1 MGKMRMKKAFLT
13 FLMVSF
19 ALTFAKAQD
28 PIWYDYSLTYYKIPT
43 AQDGVYRVSA
53 EALQASG
60 INIAELDPRMI
71 RVFHRGKE
79 VAIHV
84 EGENDGKVD
93 PQDFIDFYGIRN
105 DAELDKKLYTK
116 FSTIPNPYYNT
127 YTDTTAFFLT
137 ITPGTP
143 GKRMTQRPI
152 PAANLAQLS
161 SYETEQLQVFS
172 DQYSLGR
179 AYALGFRASTYDSG
193 QGWMGTQIT
202 KGSARDLTF
211 SGLGTILN
219 SGVAQ
224 LEIGLVGRSENSHL
238 VAVSAGPLTGTQRAL
253 TQASFSNFENPQLTL
268 DLQMSDF
275 NVNGSIV
282 VKILPQG
289 PQSVDNVSVAYAK
302 ITFRKPIQAGD
313 FDPRLMIFPEGNQR
327 AVINQVQKNYVA
339 VDVSDLYSAQKIQL
353 SKTGL
358 SMSFAGSVV
367 GRTSKIW
374 IQPAETVI
382 PVTSLQKVRFRNYQA
397 QASNYIIVGH
407 RELEKASSKYAN
419 PLKMYGQH
427 RASALG
433 GGFDTLTVR
442 MEDLYDQF
450 GYGEKSPVALFE
462 FLRAYYPVHKPTHM
476 LLAARSLAIYSQARL
491 NNQNVFYRKS
501 PEAFPFQD
509 LVPVGGYP
517 FSDNVYALGLDAET
531 PESPAFAVGRI
542 PAKNAQQLSDYL
554 EKAIEKDQ
562 VGVSE
567 PWQKELI
574 HLSGGVS
581 EFELERYFSFL
592 NGFKAIAEGPFL
604 GGNVTTYRKRS
615 NSVVEAIDISGDL
628 NEGRSMLSFFGH
640 GAPTVIDIEI
650 GFASDPTLG
659 YANKGKYPIMLFN
672 GCDYGSAFSTVYT
685 QGEDWVIT
693 PEKGAVTVMANSS
706 IGVDVYLRR
715 YSDLFYTT
723 AFADSSKIYR
733 TIGEVK
739 QEAEKKF
746 IETYG
751 TNPLNYS
758 HMEQM
763 IMLGDPAIRIFPAD
777 KADYALNVEEVSL
790 GTFDDLPLSAISE
803 NLKLS
808 FLVRNLGIVN
818 PDSLDFKIERK
829 LPDGTVIS
837 FDPVRISSISRSDT
851 LVFSIP
857 NFQIDAAG
865 ENQFTIAVNTDRSI
879 PEMTFSNNLIT
890 YSAFI
895 PLSGTINLYPT
906 DFGIVNLKDI
916 KLITQAPGKLTENR
930 TLIIQLDTTN
940 NFNSSFRKELRSTT
954 SGLVEWPVS
963 LSAGNDSTT
972 YYWRS
977 RYQEPKAGETDAW
990 STNSFSFIPNTG
1002 NGWTQRVEDQ
1012 LDQSELK
1019 NIELDQARKSWKYIS
1034 QKINIEVFT
1043 IGTGVDTLNFRN
1055 TQFYYDNIPQIID
1068 NVNNANS
1075 RLCPNGSIGLVAID
1089 QKTLLPYLA
1098 VPVPGFDILDS
1109 RACGRVPQ
1117 MIQSIQNAWITTPGN
1132 TILQDYVR
1140 GVKEG
1145 DYVVIFTVGNVTFD
1159 AWPERAYQS
1168 LREFGANEATLR
1180 ALKSGDPYILYG
1192 RKGMRPG
1199 ESIEIVGNPNFDQ
1212 PSAKQTLSFKS
1223 DIEGYFT
1230 NGVILSPRIGP
1241 ASIWERFF
1249 QNVNA
1254 RNWINEE
1261 DFTRFD
1267 ILGVTESGD
1276 ESVLVSNTLEKEIDL
1291 SFVNP
1296 MSYPYLRLR
1305 YEMKDENSTR
1315 PAQLDK
1321 WQVDFEGVPE
1331 GVLLEKNPSDRIRL
1345 REGQSGKIDFIFKNA
1360 SIYDFP
1366 DSIQVNYKMT
1376 NLTTKKVENFTIKL
1390 PAVKAGEQA
1399 EFTIEFNS
1407 IGRAGE
1413 TELEVFAN
1421 PRILREQT
1429 YRNNLIDLGV
1439 AFEVEGDNSIS
1450 LLDVNFDGIY
1460 IMDGDLVSP
1469 NVMVTALLKNDQTL
1483 LFKKDTLG
1491 MEIFLKQNCE
1501 GCQYAKVNFSNPNL
1515 TWTPA
1520 SASESFRVSFIPG
1533 PLEDGIYTL
1542 RITNEDSSQPYEIT
1556 FEVVNESQITNFYP
1570 YPNPFSTSV
1579 RFVFTLTGSEIPDEI
1594 KIQIMTVTGKVVRE
1608 ILQNE
1613 LGPIRIG
1620 NNLTEYAWDG
1630 RDEFGDQ
1637 LANGVY
1643 IYRVLIRKNGQFM
1656 EHRPTAGDRGFT
1668 KGYGKMYLL
1677 R

>member
-1 MGKMRMKKAFLT
+1 MRIKMTLLT
-13 FLMVSF
+13 CMMVLF
-19 ALTFAKAQD
+19 AMSLAKAQD

-43 AQDGVYRVSA
+43 AQDGIYRVSA
-53 EALQASG
+53 DALQASG
-60 INIAELDPRMI
+60 LNLSTLDPRMI

-105 DAELDKKLYTK
+105 DAELDKKLYLTLPAV
-116 FSTIPNPYYNT
+116 PNPYYNT

-137 ITPGTP
+137 VTPGTP
-143 GKRMTQRPI
+143 GKRMVQRPV
-152 PAANLAQLS
+152 PAANLPQIT
-161 SYETEQLQVFS
+161 SYETQHLQVFS

-179 AYALGFRASTYDSG
+179 AYALGFRLSTYDIG
-193 QGWMGTQIT
+193 QGWMGAVIP
-202 KGSARDLTF
+202 KGNARDVTF
-211 SGLGTILN
+211 SGLGTLLN
-219 SGVAQ
+219 SGAAQ

-238 VAVSAGPLTGTQRAL
+238 VSISAGPLSGTQRAL
-253 TQASFSNFENPQLTL
+253 TQSSFSGFESAQLTL

-275 NVNGSIV
+275 NANGSLV
-282 VKILPQG
+282 VKVLPQG

-302 ITFRKPIQAGD
+302 ITFKKPVQAGD
-313 FDPRLMIFPEGNQR
+313 FEPKLMIFPAGNQR
-327 AVINQVQKNYVA
+327 TVINQIQDNYVG
-339 VDVSDLYSAQKIQL
+339 VDVSDIYNSQKIAID
-353 SKTGL
+353 KNGTA
-358 SMSFAGSVV
+358 MSFAASVP
-367 GRTSKIW
+367 GQPSKIW
-374 IQPAETVI
+374 IQAEQSVI
-382 PVTSLQKVRFRNYQA
+382 PVGEMQAVRFRNYLA
-397 QASNYIIVGH
+397 QAANFIVVGH

-419 PLKMYGQH
+419 PLKMYAQH

-442 MEDLYDQF
+442 VEDIYDQF
-450 GYGEKSPVALFE
+450 GYGEKSPVALYE
-462 FLRAYYPVHKPTHM
+462 FFRSYYPVHKPTHV
-476 LLAARSLAIYSQARL
+476 LLAARSMAIYSQARL

-501 PEAFPFQD
+501 PEAFTFQD

-517 FSDNVYALGLDAET
+517 FSDNVYAINLDPANLT
-531 PESPAFAVGRI
+531 TPAFAVGRI
-542 PAKNAQQLSDYL
+542 PAKNPQQLADYL
-554 EKAIEKDQ
+554 DKAIEKDQ

-581 EFELERYFSFL
+581 EFELERYFNFL

-604 GGNVTTYRKRS
+604 GGNVQTYRKRS

-628 NEGRSMLSFFGH
+628 NEGRSMLTFFGH

-659 YANKGKYPIMLFN
+659 YANKGKYPVMLFN
-672 GCDYGSAFSTVYT
+672 GCDYGSAFTTVYT

-723 AFADSSKIYR
+723 AFADSTKIYR

-739 QEAEKKF
+739 QEAEKNF
-746 IETYG
+746 VEAYG

-777 KADYALNVEEVSL
+777 KADYAINVDEVSL
-790 GTFDDLPLSAISE
+790 ETFDNTPVSAISE

-808 FLVRNLGIVN
+808 FVVRNLGIVN
-818 PDSLDFKIERK
+818 PDSLDFEIGRK
-829 LPDGTVIS
+829 FPDGTMVN
-837 FDPVRISSISRSDT
+837 FDPVRIPSISRSDT

-857 NFQIDAAG
+857 NFQMDAAG
-865 ENQFTIAVNTDRSI
+865 ENQFTISVNTDRAV
-879 PEMTFSNNLIT
+879 PEMTFANNSIT
-890 YSAFI
+890 YTAFI
-895 PLSGTINLYPT
+895 SLSGTINLYPT
-906 DFGIVNLKDI
+906 DFGIVNQKEL

-930 TLIIQLDTTN
+930 TLIIQLDTTV
-940 NFNSSFRKELRSTT
+940 NFNSTFRKELRSTT

-963 LSAGNDSTT
+963 LLAGNDSTT

-990 STNSFSFIPNTG
+990 SSSSFSFIPNTG
-1002 NGWTQRVEDQ
+1002 NGWSQRVEDQ
-1012 LDQSELK
+1012 LDQSQLE
-1019 NIELDQARKSWKYIS
+1019 NIELDQSRKSWEYIS
-1034 QKINIEVFT
+1034 QKKNIEVFT
-1043 IGTGVDTLNFRN
+1043 IGTGVDSLNFRN

-1145 DYVVIFTVGNVTFD
+1145 DYVIIFTVGNVTFD

-1180 ALKSGDPYILYG
+1180 ALKTGDPYILYG
-1192 RKGMRPG
+1192 RKGMRAG
-1199 ESIEIVGNPNFDQ
+1199 ESIEIVGNPNFEQ
-1212 PSAKQTLSFKS
+1212 PAAQQTLSFQS
-1223 DIEGYFT
+1223 DIEGYLT

-1241 ASIWERFF
+1241 ASTWERFF

-1261 DFTRFD
+1261 DFTQFD

-1276 ESVLVSNTLEKEIDL
+1276 ESVLVANSLEKEIDL

-1296 MSYPYLRLR
+1296 ISYPYLRLR
-1305 YEMKDENSTR
+1305 YEMNDESSTK

-1321 WQVDFEGVPE
+1321 WQVNFAGVPE

-1345 REGQSGKIDFIFKNA
+1345 REGQSSKIDFVFKNA

-1366 DSIQVNYKMT
+1366 DSIQVDYKMT
-1376 NLTTKKVENFTIKL
+1376 NVTTKKVENFTIKL

-1399 EFTIEFNS
+1399 EFTVEFNS
-1407 IGRAGE
+1407 IGRPGE

-1429 YRNNLIDLGV
+1429 FRNNQIDLGV
-1439 AFEVEGDNSIS
+1439 AFEVEGDNSTS
-1450 LLDVNFDGIY
+1450 LLDVNFDGVY

-1483 LFKKDTLG
+1483 IYKKDTLG

-1501 GCQYAKVNFSNPNL
+1501 GCQFAKVNFSDPNL
-1515 TWTPA
+1515 TWTP
-1520 SASESFRVSFIPG
+1520 SSDNESFRVSFIPG

-1542 RITNEDSSQPYEIT
+1542 RITNEDSPQPFEIT

-1579 RFVFTLTGSEIPDEI
+1579 RFVFTLTGAEIPDEI

>member
-1 MGKMRMKKAFLT
+1 MRLKQIFLCVFMMLGVT
-13 FLMVSF
+13 SVN
-19 ALTFAKAQD
+19 AQD
-28 PIWYDYSLTYYKIPT
+28 PIWYDYNLTYYKIPT
-43 AQDGVYRVSA
+43 AKDGIYRITPEV
-53 EALQASG
+53 LQASG
-60 INIAELDPRMI
+60 LNTGNLDPRMI
-71 RVFHRGKE
+71 RVYHRGKE
-79 VAIHV
+79 VAV
-84 EGENDGKVD
+84 FVQGENDGKLD
-93 PQDFIDFYGIRN
+93 PQDFVDFYGVRN

-116 FSTIPNPYYNT
+116 FTSIPNPYYNT

-137 ITPGTP
+137 VTPGTP
-143 GKRMTQRPI
+143 GKRMAQRPV
-152 PAANLAQLS
+152 PAANLPLINAFQ
-161 SYETEQLQVFS
+161 TEQLQVLS

-179 AYALGFRASTYDSG
+179 AYTLGFRLSTYDLG
-193 QGWMGTQIT
+193 QGWMGSQIT
-202 KGSARDLTF
+202 KGSPRDLTF
-211 SGLGTILN
+211 SNLGALLN
-219 SGVAQ
+219 TGTAQ
-224 LEIGLVGRSENSHL
+224 LEIGLVGRSENPHL
-238 VAVSAGPLTGTQRAL
+238 VTISAGPIPATQRTL
-253 TQASFSNFENPQLTL
+253 TQSSFSGFEYPQLTL

-275 NVNGSIV
+275 NANGSLV
-282 VKILPQG
+282 VRVLPQG
-289 PQSVDNVSVAYAK
+289 PQSVDNVSIAYAK
-302 ITFRKPIQAGD
+302 ITFRKPIQSGD
-313 FDPRLMIFPEGNQR
+313 FEPRVMFFPEGNQR
-327 AVINQVQKNYVA
+327 VAINQVQQNYVA
-339 VDVSDLYSAQKIQL
+339 VDISDIYNAQKVQV
-353 SKTGL
+353 SKTGTSL
-358 SMSFAGSVV
+358 SFTGSVASQP
-367 GRTSKIW
+367 SKIW
-374 IQPAETVI
+374 IQAEGTVN
-382 PVTSLQKVRFRNYQA
+382 PVGVMTKVKFRNYLA

-407 RELEKASSKYAN
+407 SELEKASSNYAN

-442 MEDLYDQF
+442 MDELYDQYA
-450 GYGEKSPVALFE
+450 YGEKSPVALYE
-462 FLRAYYPVHKPTHM
+462 FLRSYYPVHKPTHM

-491 NNQNVFYRKS
+491 NNQNVFYRNA
-501 PEAFPFQD
+501 PQAFAFQD

-517 FSDNVYALGLDAET
+517 FSDNVYALDLDPAS
-531 PESPAFAVGRI
+531 PEIPALAVGRI
-542 PAKNAQQLSDYL
+542 PAKNSQQLADYL
-554 EKAIEKDQ
+554 DKAIEKDQ
-562 VGVSE
+562 VGATE

-574 HLSGGVS
+574 HLGGGVS
-581 EFELERYFSFL
+581 EFELDRYFNFL

-628 NEGRSMLSFFGH
+628 NEGRSMLTFFGH

-659 YANKGKYPIMLFN
+659 YANRGKYPIMLFN
-672 GCDYGSAFSTVYT
+672 GCDYGSAFSTIYT

-693 PEKGAVTVMANSS
+693 PEKGAAIVMANTS

-715 YSDLFYTT
+715 YSDLFYSK
-723 AFADSSKIYR
+723 AFADSTKIYR

-739 QEAEKKF
+739 MDAEREF
-746 IETYG
+746 VERYG

-763 IMLGDPAIRIFPAD
+763 VMLGDPAVRIFPAD
-777 KADYALNVEEVSL
+777 NADYSVKVEEVSL
-790 GTFDDLPLSAISE
+790 GTFDDSPLSAISDS
-803 NLKLS
+803 LKLS
-808 FLVRNLGIVN
+808 FLVRNLGIIN
-818 PDSLDFKIERK
+818 SDSLNFKIDRR
-829 LPDGTVIS
+829 LPDGTQVS
-837 FDPVRISSISRSDT
+837 FDAVRIPSISRSDT
-851 LVFSIP
+851 LVFSVP
-857 NFQIDAAG
+857 NFLLDAAG
-865 ENQFTIAVNTDRSI
+865 ENQFTIAVNTERSV
-879 PEMTFSNNLIT
+879 PEMTFANNSIV

-906 DFGIVNLKDI
+906 DFGIVDQQDI
-916 KLITQAPGKLTENR
+916 KLIAQAPGKLTENR
-930 TLIIQLDTTN
+930 TLIVQLDTTI
-940 NFNSSFRKELRSTT
+940 NFNSAFRKEIRATT

-963 LSAGNDSTT
+963 LLVGNDSTT

-977 RYQEPKAGETDAW
+977 RYQEPRSGETDAW
-990 STNSFSFIPNTG
+990 STSSFSFIPSTG

-1012 LDQSELK
+1012 LEQSQLQ
-1019 NIELDQARKSWKYIS
+1019 NIELNNARNSWQYIQ
-1034 QKINIEVFT
+1034 QKTSIEVFT
-1043 IGTGVDTLNFRN
+1043 IGSGVDSLNFRN
-1055 TQFYYDNIPQIID
+1055 TQFYLDNVPQIID

-1098 VPVPGFDILDS
+1098 IPIPGFEILDS

-1132 TILQDYVR
+1132 NILQDYVR
-1140 GVKEG
+1140 GVKDG
-1145 DYVVIFTVGNVTFD
+1145 DYVVIFTVGSVTFD
-1159 AWPERAYQS
+1159 AWPDRAYQS

-1199 ESIEIVGNPNFDQ
+1199 ESIEIVGNPNFEQ
-1212 PSAKQTLSFKS
+1212 PASEQTISFNS
-1223 DIEGYFT
+1223 EVDGYLT
-1230 NGVILSPRIGP
+1230 SGLIITPRIGP
-1241 ASIWERFF
+1241 ASSWERFF

-1254 RNWINEE
+1254 RSWINEE
-1261 DFTRFD
+1261 EFTRFD
-1267 ILGVTESGD
+1267 ILGVTNEG
-1276 ESVLVSNTLEKEIDL
+1276 EEQVLVENTRDEEIDL
-1291 SFVNP
+1291 SFIN
-1296 MSYPYLRLR
+1296 SQRYPYLRLR
-1305 YEMKDENSTR
+1305 YAMDDENSTN

-1321 WQVDFEGVPE
+1321 WQVNFVGVPE
-1331 GVLLEKNPSDRIRL
+1331 GVLLEKNPVERRRI
-1345 REGQSGKIDFIFKNA
+1345 REGQSTKIDFVFKNA
-1360 SIYDFP
+1360 SRYSFS
-1366 DSIQVNYKMT
+1366 DSIQVDWKMT
-1376 NLTTKKVENFTIKL
+1376 NLTTKKIENFSRKL
-1390 PAVKAGEQA
+1390 PPVMAGEQE

-1407 IGRAGE
+1407 IGRVGE

-1421 PRILREQT
+1421 PRIQPEQT

-1439 AFEVEGDNSIS
+1439 AFEVEGDNSTSI
-1450 LLDVNFDGIY
+1450 LDVNFDGIY

-1469 NVMVTALLKNDQTL
+1469 NVMITALLKNDQTL
-1483 LFKKDTLG
+1483 LYKKDTLG
-1491 MEIFLKQNCE
+1491 MELFLKQNCE
-1501 GCQYAKVNFSNPNL
+1501 GCQFAKVNFSNPNL
-1515 TWTPA
+1515 TWSPA
-1520 SASESFRVSFIPG
+1520 SENEDFRVSLIPG
-1533 PLEDGIYTL
+1533 PLEDGVYTL
-1542 RITNEDSSQPYEIT
+1542 RITNEDSPQPYEIT

-1620 NNLTEYAWDG
+1620 NNLTEYSWDG

>member
-1 MGKMRMKKAFLT
+1 MNFKLT
-13 FLMVSF
+13 LLTSLLSILV
-19 ALTFAKAQD
+19 LTFAKAQD
-28 PIWYDYSLTYYKIPT
+28 PVWYDYSQTYYKIPT
-43 AQDGVYRVSA
+43 AQDGIYRISA
-53 EALQASG
+53 NVLQASG
-60 INIAELDPRMI
+60 LNLSTIDPRMI

-84 EGENDGKVD
+84 EGENDGKID
-93 PQDFIDFYGIRN
+93 PQDFVDFFGIRN
-105 DAELDKKLYTK
+105 DAELDKKLYKQFPTV
-116 FSTIPNPYYNT
+116 PNPYFNT

-137 ITPGTP
+137 VTPGTP
-143 GKRMTQRPI
+143 GKRMAQRPT
-152 PAANLAQLS
+152 PANNLPPITS
-161 SYETEQLQVFS
+161 FETQKLLVFS

-179 AYALGFRASTYDSG
+179 AYTLGFRLSSYDLG
-193 QGWMGTQIT
+193 QGWMGTMIT
-202 KGSARDLTF
+202 KGNARDLSF
-211 SGLGTILN
+211 ADLGGVLN
-219 SGVAQ
+219 SGSAE
-224 LEIGLVGRSENSHL
+224 LEIGLVGRSENSHS
-238 VAVSAGPLTGTQRAL
+238 VAISAGPTAANQRAL
-253 TQASFSNFENPQLTL
+253 TIADFSGFEYPQLKL

-275 NVNGSIV
+275 NANGSLV
-282 VKILPQG
+282 VRVLPQG
-289 PQSVDNVSVAYAK
+289 TQSIDNISVAYAK
-302 ITFRKPIQAGD
+302 VTFRKPIQNGD
-313 FDPRLMIFPEGNQR
+313 FAPGIMIFPQGNQQ
-327 AVINQVQKNYVA
+327 AVINQVQENFVA
-339 VDVSDLYSAQKIQL
+339 AEVSDISNVQKIRI
-353 SKTGL
+353 SKEGTAL
-358 SMSFAGSVV
+358 RLLASVPEKP
-367 GRTSKIW
+367 SKIW
-374 IQPAETVI
+374 IQSDNSVI
-382 PVTSLQKVRFRNYQA
+382 PVVQMKPVKFRNYLSQA
-397 QASNYIIVGH
+397 ADYVIIGH

-419 PLKMYGQH
+419 PLKMYAQH
-427 RASALG
+427 RASDLG

-442 MEDLYDQF
+442 VEDIYDQY
-450 GYGEKSPVALFE
+450 GYGEKSPTAIFE
-462 FLRAYYPVHKPTHM
+462 FLKAYYPIHKPSHV
-476 LLAARSLAIYSQARL
+476 LLAGRSQAIFSQGRL
-491 NNQNVFYRKS
+491 NNVTVYYRNS
-501 PEAFPFQD
+501 PEAFSFQD

-517 FSDNVYALGLDAET
+517 FSDNVYALNLDPLSPAT
-531 PESPAFAVGRI
+531 PAFAIGRI
-542 PAKNAQQLSDYL
+542 PAKNSQQLADYL
-554 EKAIEKDQ
+554 DKAIEKDQ

-567 PWQKELI
+567 SWQKELV
-574 HLSGGVS
+574 HLAGGVS
-581 EFELERYFSFL
+581 EFELVRYFGFL
-592 NGFKAIAEGPFL
+592 NGFKEIAEGPFL

-615 NSVVEAIDISGDL
+615 NSVVEVIDITGDL
-628 NEGRSMLSFFGH
+628 NEGRSMLTFFGH
-640 GAPTVIDIEI
+640 GSPTVIDIEI
-650 GFASDPTLG
+650 GFASDPTLA
-659 YANKGKYPIMLFN
+659 YANKGKYPVMLFN
-672 GCDYGSAFSTVYT
+672 GCDYGSAFSTAYT

-706 IGVDVYLRR
+706 IGVDIYLRR
-715 YSDLFYTT
+715 YSESFYNE
-723 AFADSSKIYR
+723 AFADSTKIHR
-733 TIGEVK
+733 TVGEVK
-739 QEAEKKF
+739 QAAEKNF
-746 IETYG
+746 IERYG
-751 TNPLNYS
+751 TNPLNYF

-763 IMLGDPAIRIFPAD
+763 IMLGDPAVRIFPAD
-777 KADYALNVEEVSL
+777 KPDYSLHVDEVSL
-790 GTFDDLPLSAISE
+790 GTFDNSPLSALSE
-803 NLKLS
+803 SLKLS
-808 FLVRNLGIVN
+808 FVVRNLGIVN
-818 PDSLDFKIERK
+818 RDSLDFKIDRK
-829 LPDGTVIS
+829 LANGTMIS
-837 FDPVRISSISRSDT
+837 FDPVRIPSISRSDT
-851 LVFSIP
+851 LVFSVP
-857 NFQIDAAG
+857 NFLTDASG
-865 ENQFTIAVNTDRSI
+865 ENHFTISVNTDRSI
-879 PEMTFSNNLIT
+879 DELTLTNNSITFSE
-890 YSAFI
+890 FI
-895 PLSGTINLYPT
+895 PISGTVNIYPT
-906 DFGIVNLKDI
+906 DFGIVNQKEV
-916 KLITQAPGKLTENR
+916 KLVTQAPGKLTESR
-930 TLIIQLDTTN
+930 TLIIQLDTTIH
-940 NFNSSFRKELRSTT
+940 FNSAFRKELRATT

-963 LSAGNDSTT
+963 LTAGNDSTT

-977 RYQEPKAGETDAW
+977 RYQDPKTGETDAW
-990 STNSFSFIPNTG
+990 TSSSFSYIPNTG

-1019 NIELDQARKSWKYIS
+1019 NIELDQARTSWEYIS
-1034 QKINIEVFT
+1034 QKTNIEIFT
-1043 IGTGVDTLNFRN
+1043 VGSGVDSLNFRN

-1140 GVKEG
+1140 GVKDG
-1145 DYVVIFTVGNVTFD
+1145 DYVVIFTVGTVTFD

-1199 ESIEIVGNPNFDQ
+1199 ESIEIVGNPNFEQ
-1212 PSAKQTLSFKS
+1212 PASQQTLSFKS
-1223 DIEGYFT
+1223 EIEGYLT

-1241 ASIWERFF
+1241 ASTWGRFF

-1254 RNWINEE
+1254 RTWINEA
-1261 DFTRFD
+1261 DFTQFD
-1267 ILGVTESGD
+1267 ILGVTEDGD
-1276 ESVLVSNTLEKEIDL
+1276 EEVLLENSLDKEIDL
-1291 SFVNP
+1291 SFISP

-1305 YEMKDENSTR
+1305 YQMNDENSTK

-1321 WQVDFEGVPE
+1321 WQVNYEGLPD
-1331 GVLLEKNPSDRIRL
+1331 GVLLEKNPGERIRM
-1345 REGQSGKIDFIFKNA
+1345 REGQSAKIDFIFKNA
-1360 SIYDFP
+1360 SIYDFV
-1366 DSIQVNYKMT
+1366 DSIQVDYKMT
-1376 NLTTKKVENFTIKL
+1376 NITTKKVENFSIKL

-1399 EFTIEFNS
+1399 EFTVEFNS
-1407 IGRAGE
+1407 IGQPGE

-1421 PRILREQT
+1421 PRIQREQT
-1429 YRNNLIDLGV
+1429 YRNNQIDLGV
-1439 AFEVEGDNSIS
+1439 AFDVEEDNSTL

-1483 LFKKDTLG
+1483 LYKKDTLG

-1501 GCQYAKVNFSNPNL
+1501 GCQFSKVNFSNRNL

-1520 SASESFRVSFIPG
+1520 SENESFRVSFIPG
-1533 PLEDGIYTL
+1533 PLADGIYTL
-1542 RITNEDSSQPYEIT
+1542 RITNEDSTEPYEIT